1 MAPIKPINDSS
12 KVIASAISKEIQ
24 TGSKPLDALIDM
36 IEKAFAAGK
45 ISSKQALQLLS
56 VVFKS
61 QKKEGKSRYPRLCAL
76 LTALARRPASQSSTS
91 SSQAV
96 PVTGVKLDA
105 AHIGMHSEQTY
116 WLKATVL
123 PENATNTAVK
133 WSSANPAVVK
143 VDANGKV
150 SGVGAGVTTV
160 TVKADGGYSASC
172 TFVVTQFVHVTGIS
186 FGTSTLAVN
195 VGHHV
200 IMDPIITPSNATN
213 KTVKWESS
221 YKGIAT
227 IDKDGM
233 ITGVSPG
240 KVHITGTTEDGGKTA
255 DLILTVK

>member
-96 PVTGVKLDA
+96 PVTGVK
-105 AHIGMHSEQTY
+105 
-116 WLKATVL
+116 